1 MFIEIE
7 IDGQTC
13 WTETDEYKHN
23 SKIKSIPLIFHGD
36 YKDINFEALKNKID
50 EKQYDTKNYVV
61 KEIIDT
67 NSSSGIRAYGYW
79 EFLFYYV
86 VTDINNGKTWY
97 VLSRETA
104 DTFFSIDMMGYPQQI
119 IEAKSGMSGG
129 EIINL
134 ISDNQNLA
142 TGVTNT
148 IAKDQ
153 TLIGSLANSIASNQA
168 LVDSISTKADFK
180 EAITNS
186 VTNSIIN
193 SNAFLEQIA
202 IKVIEYM
209 HLNGVDFTYAP
220 TLAKVTLIHENGVV
234 ENVDLMEKENGIW
247 QGSTTLNGAFT
258 IQISPKG
265 GLL

>member
-1 MFIEIE
+1 MLIE
-7 IDGQTC
+7 IDGQTY
-13 WTETDEYKHN
+13 WANTDEYKHN
-23 SKIKSIPLIFHGD
+23 SKIKAIQLILNGD
-36 YKDINFEALKNKID
+36 YKSINFEALKNKID
-50 EKQYDTKNYVV
+50 EKQYDIKNYVV
-61 KEIIDT
+61 KELWIDDASP
-67 NSSSGIRAYGYW
+67 SSVAYGYW

-86 VTDINNGKTWY
+86 VTNIDSGKTWY
-97 VLSRETA
+97 VLSSETA
-104 DTFFSIDMMGYPQQI
+104 DAFLSIEMGYGYKRV
-119 IEAKSGMSGG
+119 IEAKSGMSGS
-129 EIINL
+129 EIIDL

-142 TGVTNT
+142 SGVANT
-148 IAKDQ
+148 IVKDQ
-153 TLIGSLANSIASNQA
+153 TLTGKLANSIASNQA

-186 VTNSIIN
+186 VASSIIN
-193 SNAFLEQIA
+193 SNEFLEQIA